1 MTRKPLLPMLAVL
14 AGLLLL
20 VIGVVYAVEPAA
32 SLPAFFPGHA
42 GAGDPE
48 HAHHHVKHAI
58 AAIAVG
64 LAAFAYAWFA
74 TGPAT
79 RSAGVRPRPS

>member
-1 MTRKPLLPMLAVL
+1 MIRKPLLPMLIVL

-20 VIGVVYAVEPAA
+20 VIGAVYAVEPAA
-32 SLPAFFPGHA
+32 SLPAFFPGHV
-42 GAGDPE
+42 GATDPE

-58 AAIAVG
+58 AAIAVA

-74 TGPAT
+74 TGPAA
-79 RSAGVRPRPS
+79 RAAGARPQPS